1 MKSIDQKKWFSFV
14 INVIAV
20 TPTMQHNSIQ
30 KHYWE
35 NFKISD
41 HKYRV
46 CILKITVFLAD
57 IGQTT
62 KQSLSKIEPRKA

>member
-1 MKSIDQKKWFSFV
+1 
-14 INVIAV
+14 
-20 TPTMQHNSIQ
+20 MQHNSIQ

-35 NFKISD
+35 NSKITD
-41 HKYRV
+41 HKYQV

-62 KQSLSKIEPRKA
+62 NQPLSNIEPQKT

>member
-1 MKSIDQKKWFSFV
+1 MEAFLCNKCK
-14 INVIAV
+14 IAV

-35 NFKISD
+35 NFKITD

-62 KQSLSKIEPRKA
+62 KQPLSNIEPQKT

>member
-1 MKSIDQKKWFSFV
+1 
-14 INVIAV
+14 
-20 TPTMQHNSIQ
+20 MQHNSIQ

-35 NFKISD
+35 NFKITD

-46 CILKITVFLAD
+46 YILKITVFLAD

-62 KQSLSKIEPRKA
+62 KQPLSNIEPQKT